1 MGDARRQDLAARRR
15 STSSSFSGVRSLNT
29 ATAPSTVP
37 SGSRRGEVVHITGRE
52 RSPPGSSISGSVRAT
67 PSAAL
72 ANSGSLRQ
80 GASCAVVPP
89 LTSSAARPVSRSA
102 ARLNIAMR
110 PADVVATTPLSI
122 VATMFSMY
130 SFASTTC
137 AYSRAFLMAM
147 PAWFASVIRRSR
159 SCE

>member
-1 MGDARRQDLAARRR
+1 M
-15 STSSSFSGVRSLNT
+15 
-29 ATAPSTVP
+29 
-37 SGSRRGEVVHITGRE
+37 HITGRA
-52 RSPPGSSISGSVRAT
+52 RSAPGSSISGSVRAA

-72 ANSGSLRQ
+72 ASSGSLRQ
-80 GASCAVVPP
+80 DASRAAVWP
-89 LTSSAARPVSRSA
+89 LMSSAASPVSRSA

-110 PADVVATTPLSI
+110 PAELIATTPLSI

-130 SFASTTC
+130 SLASTTC

>member
-1 MGDARRQDLAARRR
+1 M
-15 STSSSFSGVRSLNT
+15 RSLNT
-29 ATAPSTVP
+29 ATAPSTIP
-37 SGSRRGEVVHITGRE
+37 SGSRRGEVVHMTGRA
-52 RSPPGSSISGSVRAT
+52 RSAPGSSISGSVRAT

-72 ANSGSLRQ
+72 ARSGSLKH
-80 GASCAVVPP
+80 GASRAAVWP
-89 LTSSAARPVSRSA
+89 LISSAASPVSRSA

-110 PADVVATTPLSI
+110 PAEVIATTPLSM

-137 AYSRAFLMAM
+137 AYRRAFLMAM
-147 PAWFASVIRRSR
+147 PAWLARVIRRSR